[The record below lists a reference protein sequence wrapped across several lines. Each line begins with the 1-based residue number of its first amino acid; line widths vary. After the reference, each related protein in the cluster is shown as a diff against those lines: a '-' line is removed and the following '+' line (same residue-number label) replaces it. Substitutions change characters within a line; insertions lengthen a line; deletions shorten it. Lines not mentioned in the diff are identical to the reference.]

1 MLAIKVDRGRLRD
14 TFVHMSAIGA
24 TPKGGVHRLALSDAD
39 RDARDLLKTWC
50 KRAGYEVRV
59 DRMGSMFARRP
70 GRNAGLPPILIG
82 SHLDSQPMA
91 GRFDGPAGVLAALEV
106 LQTLDDHR
114 ITTDHPI
121 DLVNWTNEEGARF
134 SPPLLASG
142 VFAGVHRLDFALAR
156 TDVAGLSVE
165 NELRR
170 IGYAGAGDVGGP
182 VAAYIEVHIE
192 QGTVLEE
199 AGAVIGN
206 VTGVV
211 GIRDTLVK
219 VLGEDAHAGPLPMS
233 RRRDALVGAAQMIL
247 AARQI
252 GLDYAPDARVTIGRL
267 SVPSDS
273 HSVVPGRVEM
283 VLDVRHPENDSIE
296 QLQADLEARF
306 RTIAED
312 CRLDVEFH
320 RVWDYRP
327 VMFDPQIRSAIEAA
341 SRVHGYRYLT
351 LPSRAGHDAWNMA
364 RVTPSAMI
372 FIPCRDGIS
381 HNELEFAED
390 AHIAAGAD
398 VLLAALLAVDAR
410 P

>member
-14 TFVHMSAIGA
+14 TFAQMSAIGA

-39 RDARDLLKTWC
+39 RDARDLLNTWC
-50 KRAGYEVRV
+50 QRAGYEVRV

-91 GRFDGPAGVLAALEV
+91 GRFDGPVGVLAALEV

-114 ITTDHPI
+114 ITTEHPI

-142 VFAGVHRLDFALAR
+142 VFTGVHQLDFALAR
-156 TDVAGLSVE
+156 TDAAGLSVE

-170 IGYAGAGDVGGP
+170 IGYAGADDVGGP

-206 VTGVV
+206 VTAVV

-219 VLGEDAHAGPLPMS
+219 VFGEDAHAGPLPMD

-247 AARQI
+247 AARRI
-252 GLDYAPDARVTIGRL
+252 GLDHAPDARVTIGRL

-283 VLDVRHPENDSIE
+283 VLDVRHPEQDSIE
-296 QLQADLEARF
+296 QLQAKLEARF
-306 RTIAED
+306 RAIAEE

-320 RVWDYRP
+320 RVWDYQP
-327 VMFDPQIRSAIEAA
+327 VMFDPKIRSAIEAA
-341 SRVHGYRYLT
+341 SRAHGYRHLA

-364 RVTPSAMI
+364 RLTPSAMI